1 MAFELMT
8 LPFEKNAFEPGI
20 SVETIEFHYGK
31 HHQGYVNKLNELI
44 DGGKYADASLFTIIK
59 KAKGPTF
66 NNAAQIFNHDFYWY
80 GLSSEKSSPSTAL
93 VDKIEHD
100 HGSLEDFEE
109 AFINAAMS
117 LFGSGWVW
125 LVLQDG
131 ALAIK
136 KYANA
141 ETPIK
146 DGLKPLLVCDVW
158 EHAYYI
164 DTRNDRKSYLQ
175 AWWKLINWNFV
186 SENFAAAEDAP
197 IIGYDQA

>member
-80 GLSSEKSSPSTAL
+80 GLSGEKSSPSTAL
-93 VDKIEHD
+93 LDKIEHD

-175 AWWKLINWNFV
+175 TWWKLINWNFV

-197 IIGYDQA
+197 IIGYEQA